1 MAENLRV
8 KTAHEPGAEG
18 TVGARALADAIE
30 LRLIDDTT
38 DRITLGG
45 DGAEAVYYALNAP
58 TGDSDRPWALFD
70 AVKRLHDER
79 PRQKN

>member
-1 MAENLRV
+1 MSV
-8 KTAHEPGAEG
+8 WGSGASPRILSADLVGSGPEG
-18 TVGARALADAIE
+18 FEGL
-30 LRLIDDTT
+30 L
-38 DRITLGG
+38 TLGE

-58 TGDSDRPWALFD
+58 AGDSDRPWALFD